1 MVIKEL
7 LEELK
12 TKDHPVAKALHKSE
26 HFKVLVIAFNKGM
39 TLKEHKA
46 SVYSKLTILKGSVH
60 YHGTTNIVILN
71 EYDEMEIPI
80 EELHA
85 IVALEDSLCLLTQG

>member
-1 MVIKEL
+1 MLIKEL

-12 TKDHPVAKALHKSE
+12 TKHHPVAKALHKGE
-26 HFKVLVIAFNKGM
+26 HFKVLVIAFTKGM
-39 TLKEHKA
+39 ILKEHKT

-60 YHGTTNIVILN
+60 YHSTTNIVVLN
-71 EYDEMEIPI
+71 EYDEMEIPL
-80 EELHA
+80 EEIHA